1 MEYFDADYTPAEGV
15 SYYRLKQVNEANEE
29 VVYSNAKIHYVE
41 AEEILS
47 SDIAFSQ
54 NPSVGQ
60 ELNLLLK

>member
-47 SDIAFSQ
+47 STMLFRKTQASDKS
-54 NPSVGQ
+54 
-60 ELNLLLK
+60 